1 VGSKE
6 RILKKKAE
14 VSNLIIEV
22 AMDILNSEGI
32 DGITIRNIA
41 SRIEYSPPVI
51 YSHYQNKDA
60 LTDQLII
67 IGFNKLLERIISDER
82 DSASPV
88 LKLEHM
94 FCNYIEF
101 ALENKPLYL
110 LMSHRIVESSID
122 KIKNKTDEFSA
133 LLKAEIQ
140 RIIPVKKNTFQVDDI
155 YFGMIS
161 LVHGIVSVCYA
172 SEEYSIKERDNT
184 VRMMIRGFLEE
195 RK

>member
-1 VGSKE
+1 MGSKE

-14 VSNLIIEV
+14 VSNMIIEV

-67 IGFNKLLERIISDER
+67 IGFNKLLERIISNER
-82 DSASPV
+82 DSGSSAV
-88 LKLEHM
+88 KLEHM
-94 FCNYIEF
+94 FRNYIEF

-110 LMSHRIVESSID
+110 LMSHRIVGSSIG

-140 RIIPVKKNTFQVDDI
+140 RMIPVKKNTFQVDDI

-161 LVHGIVSVCYA
+161 LVHGIVSVCYT
-172 SEEYSIKERDNT
+172 SDEYSIKDGDAA
-184 VRMMIRGFLEE
+184 VRMMIKGFLEE

>member
-1 VGSKE
+1 MGSKE

-14 VSNLIIEV
+14 VSNLIIEM

-67 IGFNKLLERIISDER
+67 IGFNKLLERIISGKR
-82 DSASPV
+82 DSGSPT
-88 LKLEHM
+88 LKLEYM
-94 FCNYIEF
+94 FRNYIEF

-110 LMSHRIVESSID
+110 LMSRRIAESSVD
-122 KIKNKTDEFSA
+122 RIKNKADEFSA

-140 RIIPVKKNTFQVDDI
+140 NMILVKKNTFQVDDI

-172 SEEYSIKERDNT
+172 SEEYSIKDRDVA
-184 VRMMIRGFLEE
+184 VRIMIKGFLEE

>member
-1 VGSKE
+1 MGSKE

-67 IGFNKLLERIISDER
+67 IGFNKLLEQIITDER

-88 LKLEHM
+88 LKLEYM

-110 LMSHRIVESSID
+110 LMSRRIVESSID
-122 KIKNKTDEFSA
+122 KIRNKTDEFST
-133 LLKAEIQ
+133 LVKAEIQ

-172 SEEYSIKERDNT
+172 SEEYSIKDRDVA
-184 VRMMIRGFLEE
+184 VRIMIKGFLEE
-195 RK
+195 GK

>member
-1 VGSKE
+1 MGSKE

-14 VSNLIIEV
+14 VSKMIIEV

-51 YSHYQNKDA
+51 YSHYRNKDA

-82 DSASPV
+82 DSGSSA

-172 SEEYSIKERDNT
+172 SEEYSIKDRDNT
-184 VRMMIRGFLEE
+184 VRMMIKGFLEE

>member
-6 RILKKKAE
+6 RILKKKTE
-14 VSNLIIEV
+14 VSNMIIEV

-67 IGFNKLLERIISDER
+67 IGFNKLLERIISNER
-82 DSASPV
+82 DSGSSAV
-88 LKLEHM
+88 KLEQM
-94 FCNYIEF
+94 FRNYIEF

-110 LMSHRIVESSID
+110 LMSHRIVESSIG

-140 RIIPVKKNTFQVDDI
+140 RMISVKKI
-155 YFGMIS
+155 LSKLMIS
-161 LVHGIVSVCYA
+161 ISV
-172 SEEYSIKERDNT
+172 
-184 VRMMIRGFLEE
+184 
-195 RK
+195 

>member
-1 VGSKE
+1 MGSKE

-22 AMDILNSEGI
+22 AMGILNSEGI

-51 YSHYQNKDA
+51 YSHYQNKEA
-60 LTDQLII
+60 LTDHLII
-67 IGFNKLLERIISDER
+67 IGFNKLLERIITDIQ
-82 DSASPV
+82 DSGSSA

-94 FCNYIEF
+94 FRNYIEF

-140 RIIPVKKNTFQVDDI
+140 RMIPVKKNTFQVDDI

-161 LVHGIVSVCYA
+161 LVHGIVSVCFA
-172 SEEYSIKERDNT
+172 SEEYSIKDRDNT
-184 VRMMIRGFLEE
+184 VRMMINEFL
-195 RK
+195 K

>member
-14 VSNLIIEV
+14 VSNSIIEV
-22 AMDILNSEGI
+22 AMDILNSDGI
-32 DGITIRNIA
+32 DGISMRKIA

-51 YSHYQNKDA
+51 YSHYRNKNA

-67 IGFNKLLERIISDER
+67 IGFNKLLQQIITDEQ

-101 ALENKPLYL
+101 ALDNKPLYL
-110 LMSHRIVESSID
+110 LMSQRLVERSAVKITHKAEEFAASI
-122 KIKNKTDEFSA
+122 
-133 LLKAEIQ
+133 KAEIQ
-140 RIIPVKKNTFQVDDI
+140 RVIPVTKSDFEVENI
-155 YFGMIS
+155 YYGLIS

-172 SEEYSIKERDNT
+172 SGEYGIKERNIV
-184 VRMMIRGFLEE
+184 VRMMINGFL
-195 RK
+195 K